1 VRLGVLLPTFREGG
15 DDALDFSDQAAD
27 ARIDGV
33 FAYDHLWPMGTPTRP
48 SLAPFAL
55 LSVIARRHENLVVG
69 PLVARIGLVGT
80 RHLLEQFLTLD
91 ALAPGRV
98 ICALGTGDKL
108 SAPENLAYGLSAQTS
123 DERRAMMRETASAL
137 EARMPVW
144 IGAGA
149 PATNDLARELG
160 VTLNLWDASPETVSK
175 MSAEGPV
182 TWAGPVPEDLAGT
195 LSALESAGAAWT
207 VLSPQVDI
215 GQLVAW
221 RDTRTTAAA
230 TTSSFRGPDQ

>member
-1 VRLGVLLPTFREGG
+1 VKLGVLLPTFREGA
-15 DDALDFSDQAAD
+15 DDALEMSDQAAD

-55 LSVIARRHENLVVG
+55 LSVIARRHENLVVA
-69 PLVARIGLVGT
+69 PLVARVGLVGT
-80 RHLLEQFLTLD
+80 HHLVEQFETLD

-98 ICALGTGDKL
+98 IGALGTGDKL
-108 SAPENLAYGLSAQTS
+108 SVPENLAYGLSAYTGG
-123 DERRAMMRETASAL
+123 ERRAMMRETAKRL
-137 EARMPVW
+137 QARMPVW

-149 PATNDLARELG
+149 PSTNELARELG
-160 VTLNLWDASPETVSK
+160 VTLNLWDASPATVSK

-195 LSALESAGAAWT
+195 LGALEDAGAEWA
-207 VLSPQVDI
+207 VLSPQADI
-215 GQLVAW
+215 AALAAW
-221 RDTRTTAAA
+221 RD
-230 TTSSFRGPDQ
+230 QH

>member
-1 VRLGVLLPTFREGG
+1 MKLGVLLPTFREGG
-15 DDALDFSDQAAD
+15 DDALDVSDQAAD

-33 FAYDHLWPMGTPTRP
+33 FAYDHLWPMGSPTRP

-80 RHLLEQFLTLD
+80 HHLIEQFETLH

-98 ICALGTGDKL
+98 SCALGTGDKL
-108 SAPENLAYGLSAQTS
+108 SAPENLAYGLAVLSA
-123 DERRAMMRETASAL
+123 DERRALLRETATAL
-137 EARMPVW
+137 TAKMPVW

-149 PATNDLARELG
+149 EATNELARELA
-160 VTLNLWDASPETVSK
+160 VPVNLWDASPELVAQ
-175 MSAEGPV
+175 MSARGAV

-195 LSALESAGAAWT
+195 LSGLASAGAAWA
-207 VLSPQVDI
+207 VLSPEVDI
-215 GQLVAW
+215 GLLTQW
-221 RDTRTTAAA
+221 RETR
-230 TTSSFRGPDQ
+230 